1 MRSSSQFRDTGSRL
15 LDLKPARLEAKSN
28 ESPIS
33 KFAWLSDGAI
43 KPIEEGLPIYVT
55 PSTFDSTKR
64 NPMQSLIHL
73 IEDKPFL
80 KDFIKDYG
88 DLAVRHPEYDLN
100 DPDMMSHYEKQLI
113 TEYYSKIQ
121 DQQSMQSDSEEKF
134 PNPKNRSQDLKIRVH
149 DNNNHSY
156 VTSRIPVDAH
166 LNSWGRSNYK

>member
-33 KFAWLSDGAI
+33 I

-121 DQQSMQSDSEEKF
+121 DQQSMQSD
-134 PNPKNRSQDLKIRVH
+134 
-149 DNNNHSY
+149 
-156 VTSRIPVDAH
+156 
-166 LNSWGRSNYK
+166 